1 MQNNTFLCFR
11 FQLNILLLNCGLIGI
26 IEVIF
31 NCLTSVIYIMT
42 QPWQLGQWSCNIN
55 SFIMEFVPVMY
66 SILLVL
72 LALDRYIAVRD
83 PTIYRKNHSQSK
95 IRIALCFYWVLALSA
110 ITPLLIGVI
119 TNLPFPDRYSCQV
132 RAEENVFC
140 VFFAFS

>member
-1 MQNNTFLCFR
+1 
-11 FQLNILLLNCGLIGI
+11 
-26 IEVIF
+26 
-31 NCLTSVIYIMT
+31 MT

-132 RAEENVFC
+132 RGAEENVFC